1 MKESGN
7 DWRGVA
13 SRMGVKSLTIEKIK
27 KDFKEDPTD
36 KLFQE
41 LSNQKITKLLHV
53 LYEMEC
59 QDVLN
64 IFYDNF
70 CINISGSLLLCKNFQ
85 HLSNKDISLVWTPL
99 LQG

>member
-36 KLFQE
+36 KLFHE

-70 CINISGSLLLCKNFQ
+70 CINISGSLLLNVKI
-85 HLSNKDISLVWTPL
+85 SNTSLIRTSP
-99 LQG
+99 